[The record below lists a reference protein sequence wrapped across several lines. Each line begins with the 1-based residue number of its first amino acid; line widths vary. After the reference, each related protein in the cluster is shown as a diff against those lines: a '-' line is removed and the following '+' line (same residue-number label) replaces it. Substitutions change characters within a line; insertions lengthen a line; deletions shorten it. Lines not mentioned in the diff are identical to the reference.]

1 MLSSLKS
8 KLTRSQTSKRSDT
21 RASEKSAGTI
31 KRTRKS
37 ISIGIFG
44 TSDYTNNQKFRSL
57 FTNRDFKK
65 LPLEGDFFVLKPTK
79 PKTVVCY
86 EFDIG
91 NLHRNRGVR
100 VLRNVKFNL
109 LFFVVDLT
117 NYLSIQLGCIGWLIE
132 SLSLMYNTVPEYS
145 IVAFSI
151 DIKQSQDFNILI
163 DFCEKYDIRNVV
175 KLKSENDVII
185 NNALNLTLR
194 FLNFNMATKSD
205 NSSDPSA
212 RNERGCS
219 SAKKNTVEENQR
231 KSSQEETEENCE
243 FPRSKFAINWS
254 LFSQDISADS
264 FCIGLRQQV

>member
-1 MLSSLKS
+1 MLSNLKS

-21 RASEKSAGTI
+21 RASEKSASTA

-37 ISIGIFG
+37 LSIGIFG
-44 TSDYTNNQKFRSL
+44 TSDYTNNQKFRTL

-65 LPLEGDFFVLKPTK
+65 LPPGGDFFVLKPTK

-91 NLHRNRGVR
+91 NLHRNRGAR
-100 VLRNVKFNL
+100 VLRNIKFNL

-132 SLSLMYNTVPEYS
+132 SLSILYNPVPEYS
-145 IVAFSI
+145 MVAFSI
-151 DIKQSQDFNILI
+151 DIKQNQDFNILI
-163 DFCEKYDIRNVV
+163 DFCEKHEIRNVV

-194 FLNFNMATKSD
+194 FLNFNMATKSE
-205 NSSDPSA
+205 NSSDPSK

-219 SAKKNTVEENQR
+219 SATKENTVEENQR

-243 FPRSKFAINWS
+243 IPRNKFAIN
-254 LFSQDISADS
+254 
-264 FCIGLRQQV
+264 